1 MANHDKPT
9 EKQLNFIDIIK
20 SYVKDDFHGST
31 KAEASIWINA
41 HIKEFRKNQELEA
54 KDIDE
59 MIVAML
65 ESR

>member
-41 HIKEFRKNQELEA
+41 HSKEFRKNQELEA
-54 KDIDE
+54 KYID
-59 MIVAML
+59 
-65 ESR
+65 

>member
-31 KAEASIWINA
+31 KAEDALPKVA
-41 HIKEFRKNQELEA
+41 A
-54 KDIDE
+54 E
-59 MIVAML
+59 MGVNYMV
-65 ESR
+65 